1 MSRRSGLRVAAGGL
15 LALVVLLALCALVLW
30 LNLRGESAAPPEA
43 AGEPAT
49 PAQVA
54 RGAYLALAGNCAGC
68 HTARGGAPYAG
79 GRGIETPFGTVYAGN
94 LTPDVQTGLGGWT
107 RADFWRALHH
117 GRSRDG
123 RLLVPAF
130 PYPNYTQVTRD
141 DADALFA
148 WLQSLPPV
156 QRPRPPHG
164 LRFPYDTQAALA
176 VWRAL
181 FFRAGEFVPD
191 PTKDAVWNR
200 GAYLVAGLGHCAACH
215 APRNAFGA
223 TTDSPAL
230 GGGLIPMQK
239 WYAPSLASPREAGVA
254 DWPQAEVVQL
264 LKTGSTERGRVLGPM
279 AEVVLRSTQHL
290 ADDDLQA
297 LATYLRSLPPRVLP
311 AQRGDAADAAT
322 LAAGRQLYEKHCEEC
337 HGKAG
342 KGAAG
347 AYAALAGNRVVTMDS
362 PANLVRIIVGGGFAP
377 ATAGHPRPYGMPPFG
392 HVLSDAEIAALASWL
407 RRAWGHEAPAVGP
420 LLVQA
425 LR

>member
-1 MSRRSGLRVAAGGL
+1 MSRRSGLHAAAGLL
-15 LALVVLLALCALVLW
+15 LALAALTAIVLW
-30 LNLRGESAAPPEA
+30 LNVRGETTEPNDNAPFT
-43 AGEPAT
+43 AT
-49 PAQVA
+49 PEQVA

-68 HTARGGAPYAG
+68 HTARSGAPYAG
-79 GRGIETPFGTVYAGN
+79 GRGIETPFGTVYASN
-94 LTPDVQTGLGGWT
+94 LTPDPRSGLGGWT

-148 WLQSLPPV
+148 YLQSLPAVAQPR
-156 QRPRPPHG
+156 RPHA

-176 VWRAL
+176 LWRAL

-191 PTKDAVWNR
+191 PAKDAAWNR
-200 GAYLVAGLGHCAACH
+200 GAYLVGGLGHCAACH

-223 TTDSPAL
+223 TTDSPSL

-239 WYAPSLASPREAGVA
+239 WYAPSLTSPREAGVA

-264 LKTGSTERGRVLGPM
+264 LKTGRSGRGSVLGPM

-290 ADDDLQA
+290 VDDDLQA
-297 LATYLRSLPPRVLP
+297 MATFLRSLPPRELP
-311 AQRGDAADAAT
+311 PQRGEPADAAT
-322 LAAGRQLYEKHCEEC
+322 LAAGRQLYERHCQDC
-337 HGKAG
+337 HGKTG
-342 KGAAG
+342 EGAAG
-347 AYAALAGNRVVTMDS
+347 AYAALAGHRVVTMDS
-362 PANLVRIIVGGGFAP
+362 PANLVRVIVTGGFAP